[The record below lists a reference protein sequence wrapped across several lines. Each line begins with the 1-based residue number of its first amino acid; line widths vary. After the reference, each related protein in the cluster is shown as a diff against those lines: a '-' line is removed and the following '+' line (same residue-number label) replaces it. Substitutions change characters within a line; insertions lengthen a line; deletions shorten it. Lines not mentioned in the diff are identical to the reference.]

1 MFFLLLRLDS
11 GFVFWNS
18 DGQGDDQRVE
28 NALLADGPQT
38 VDLHIFREN
47 FHPFIV
53 GHTRT

>member
-18 DGQGDDQRVE
+18 DSQGDDQRVK